1 MTMSQEAARAFVEKM
16 RSDEAFSAKVT
27 AVEDE
32 AERVRLVNAEGFAC
46 SADEIEAVSAELG
59 EHELSGV
66 VGGTN
71 ATVGLF
77 NTTIGH

>member
-1 MTMSQEAARAFVEKM
+1 MSQESAQAFVEKM
-16 RSDEAFSAKVT
+16 RSDEAFSAKVMAAEDGAART
-27 AVEDE
+27 AII
-32 AERVRLVNAEGFAC
+32 RAEGFDC

-59 EHELSGV
+59 EHELRAV

-77 NTTIGH
+77 NDTIGR